1 MGGVPASNFQG
12 SSLGVNPSLVTLR
25 IISPPVRKGGVASR
39 ICSVPHS
46 TPMPVGPHIL
56 WPVKAAKSAPQAR
69 TSVGMWGTYWL
80 ASTTA
85 MAPASWAAR
94 TRRSTGLSVPSTLDM
109 AANDTTL
116 APSTSRSRSV
126 RSRWPSGPTG
136 IQRSSMPSSATSWC
150 QGTML
155 AWCSSSVMTTGS
167 PARRLAGPQALATR
181 LSASVA
187 FLVNTTSR
195 SLAAPMNRA
204 TLARAP
210 SSAAVAS
217 SAMR

>member
-1 MGGVPASNFQG
+1 MGGVPASNFHG

-25 IISPPVRKGGVASR
+25 IISPPVRNGGVASR
-39 ICSVPHS
+39 TSVVPQS

-56 WPVKAAKSAPQAR
+56 WPVKATKSAPQAC
-69 TSVGMWGTYWL
+69 TSVARWGTYCE

-94 TRRSTGLSVPSTLDM
+94 TSRSTGSSVPSTFDM
-109 AANDTTL
+109 AAKVTIL

-126 RSRWPSGPTG
+126 RSRCPSGRIG
-136 IQRSSMPSSATSWC
+136 IQRSSMPSSSWSWC

-155 AWCSSSVMTTGS
+155 AWCSSSVSTTAS
-167 PARRLAGPQALATR
+167 PACRLARPQALATR

-195 SLAAPMNRA
+195 ECGAPMNRA

-210 SSAAVAS
+210 SRAAVAS